1 MRRGAVFEVDMSANS
16 TLQLLRNGEARAPIA
31 PIPMVPTCPG
41 YEHLSQ
47 RERAASGAVAGRE
60 VLLQRLE
67 ALGDLAPDAPLSF
80 LVVHIAGLGYL
91 HDGEAGPLALAA
103 ISRRIAELTGPL
115 DLAGRYGAAG
125 IGIVLQGRGSR
136 ATSALAARLQWSLQ
150 HLPEVA
156 HPLYIEVYAASGT
169 GANAAT
175 LPIAAAESLPDV
187 G

>member
-1 MRRGAVFEVDMSANS
+1 
-16 TLQLLRNGEARAPIA
+16 
-31 PIPMVPTCPG
+31 
-41 YEHLSQ
+41 
-47 RERAASGAVAGRE
+47 
-60 VLLQRLE
+60 
-67 ALGDLAPDAPLSF
+67 LAPDAPLSF

-175 LPIAAAESLPDV
+175 LPIAASESLPDV